1 MLLVVIRWHRPSA
14 LPRRALRDD
23 GRRPRHCSGPNQVS
37 RTAGL
42 SPGARAYQAYTLA
55 DDWKLRIASA
65 SLSWVSNTVS
75 SLVMASRSVIRFVR
89 LRSLRL
95 PP

>member
-1 MLLVVIRWHRPSA
+1 MLLIVIRWHRPSA
-14 LPRRALRDD
+14 LFRRRSGTREAS
-23 GRRPRHCSGPNQVS
+23 RPLFRANQVS
-37 RTAGL
+37 RTAGV
-42 SPGARAYQAYTLA
+42 SPVRGRLRAHYTLA